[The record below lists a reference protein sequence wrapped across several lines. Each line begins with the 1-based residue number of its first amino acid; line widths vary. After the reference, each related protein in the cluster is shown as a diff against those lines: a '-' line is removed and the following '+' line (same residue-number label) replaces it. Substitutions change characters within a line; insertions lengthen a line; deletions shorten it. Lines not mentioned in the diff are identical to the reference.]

1 MSPDIA
7 REFSQRFNSLATEFS
22 EADMRAFLQFAT
34 VVDLPAGRQLIRGRM
49 PVDSVYLTLSG
60 ALEILAEVNGTE
72 CRVDDV
78 GPGEWLGEVSLLS
91 GDSRASASVSAVTPA
106 RVLRFKHQAME
117 EIMSRDGELAI
128 SLLQHL
134 ALMMAGKVTH
144 LNDKLSEIVKEQRL
158 SGAIPAAGLE
168 QDNEPKDYWPVA
180 NPATATAD
188 LNTFLRTLPGIE
200 NFSVKDINIL
210 ARNVTVTLYPARHV
224 FTHQGE
230 RNDLIFLVVDGAV
243 LMRSVNP
250 VANTVTEK
258 IFNVG
263 EWFSLP
269 SLISNLAAF
278 ATVTSPKQVLV
289 ASVSRDDFNRISDE
303 SLAGARFF
311 LYMLVN
317 ELARKVQSTHAMIRA
332 VVPGAQFSL

>member
-1 MSPDIA
+1 
-7 REFSQRFNSLATEFS
+7 
-22 EADMRAFLQFAT
+22 
-34 VVDLPAGRQLIRGRM
+34 
-49 PVDSVYLTLSG
+49 
-60 ALEILAEVNGTE
+60 
-72 CRVDDV
+72 
-78 GPGEWLGEVSLLS
+78 
-91 GDSRASASVSAVTPA
+91 
-106 RVLRFKHQAME
+106 
-117 EIMSRDGELAI
+117 
-128 SLLQHL
+128 
-134 ALMMAGKVTH
+134 MMAGKVTH

-278 ATVTSPKQVLV
+278 ATVTAPKQVLV